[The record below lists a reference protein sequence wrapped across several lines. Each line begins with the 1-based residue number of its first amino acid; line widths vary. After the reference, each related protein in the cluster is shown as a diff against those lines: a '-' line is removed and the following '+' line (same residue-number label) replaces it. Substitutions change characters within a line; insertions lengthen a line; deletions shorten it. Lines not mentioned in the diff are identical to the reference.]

1 MPSSAAPLFHV
12 SIRYAS
18 VRYFLTAT
26 PLIFVITPPLK
37 TQARARDRES
47 TSKVIPSSFS
57 KGFASRQSISSL
69 SFQGILTQGAK
80 PDFPPE
86 RPLSLIQR
94 AQQKTK
100 MRKKNRRRRL
110 QMRLLSYDC
119 SCSVER
125 TRTSISQPRF
135 QFSEPNF
142 STCQYSRVRLM
153 SRPNIL
159 TLTVTFPC
167 AGLMAVTTPSVSLN
181 APSTILTCSLTS

>member
-12 SIRYAS
+12 SIRNAS
-18 VRYFLTAT
+18 DRYFLTAT

-57 KGFASRQSISSL
+57 KGFSSRQSISSL
-69 SFQGILTQGAK
+69 PFQGILTQGAK
-80 PDFPPE
+80 PDFSPGF
-86 RPLSLIQR
+86 PLSSTNAR
-94 AQQKTK
+94 NKKPKCA
-100 MRKKNRRRRL
+100 KKNRRRRL
-110 QMRLLSYDC
+110 QTRLLSYAC

-125 TRTSISQPRF
+125 IRTSISQPRF

>member
-12 SIRYAS
+12 SIRNAS
-18 VRYFLTAT
+18 DRYFLTAT

-57 KGFASRQSISSL
+57 KGFSSRQSISSL
-69 SFQGILTQGAK
+69 PFQGILTQGAK

-110 QMRLLSYDC
+110 QTRLLSYAC

-125 TRTSISQPRF
+125 IRTSISQPRF

>member
-18 VRYFLTAT
+18 DRYFLTAT

-37 TQARARDRES
+37 TQSRARDRES

-57 KGFASRQSISSL
+57 KGFSSRQSISSL
-69 SFQGILTQGAK
+69 PFQGILPQGAK
-80 PDFPPE
+80 PDSPPE
-86 RPLSLIQR
+86 RPLALIQR
-94 AQQKTK
+94 AQQK
-100 MRKKNRRRRL
+100 NRRRRL
-110 QMRLLSYDC
+110 QTRLLSYAC

-125 TRTSISQPRF
+125 IRTSISQPRF